1 MFKLLQ
7 KYSSKLVFFT
17 FITIFILSCAQ
28 KSKYGKHQRVLSDT
42 KMIVILE
49 DVLIMESYVMEKL
62 PNLRTDS
69 LNAIKNKFYAEIFK
83 KHKVDSASF
92 YSTLYY
98 FQVRPIEFDSLLNK
112 VDLKLSKIV
121 PKDTTRVIQTPQ
133 MLPTGLPVGN
143 VVDEEKKLKEQ
154 FAKHFPRLNENL
166 NKDSL

>member
-1 MFKLLQ
+1 M
-7 KYSSKLVFFT
+7 
-17 FITIFILSCAQ
+17 
-28 KSKYGKHQRVLSDT
+28 
-42 KMIVILE
+42 
-49 DVLIMESYVMEKL
+49 
-62 PNLRTDS
+62 
-69 LNAIKNKFYAEIFK
+69 
-83 KHKVDSASF
+83 
-92 YSTLYY
+92 
-98 FQVRPIEFDSLLNK
+98 RPIEFDSLLNK